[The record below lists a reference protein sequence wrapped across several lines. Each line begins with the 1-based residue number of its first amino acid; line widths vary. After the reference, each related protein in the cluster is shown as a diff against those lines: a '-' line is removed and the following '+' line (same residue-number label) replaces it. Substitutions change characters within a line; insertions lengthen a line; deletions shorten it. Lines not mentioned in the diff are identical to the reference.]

1 MLARFVSHRVPF
13 RFVALTTVASSHVRR
28 APSSPPPL
36 RPPPTFLGTLTRL
49 PLPPSDPNST
59 FFPSLRS
66 FSSNRGDDDDG
77 DWKFTPQSD
86 EVGSVFG
93 EEEGDLAGI
102 ADAAEGGS
110 EAAAAGA
117 DVKGGDL
124 WEKGIVTE
132 GKGDIFYGIDRE
144 FVAKEGG
151 VREGNEEWET
161 AEGYKPWTLGDDD
174 EKGDLFGVV
183 EEGEAGIEG
192 IDDGGVEDLD
202 KARADEQKQLEK
214 KEEEL
219 LATLKGPNR
228 AFGDLIAASGITNDM
243 IDSLILLKDVSGV
256 KGLPPLTEIEDKAI
270 ARLNE
275 TSTRVEIERKKQEE
289 VAKARVRVVDEKG
302 RAYGTGR
309 RKCSIARVW
318 IQPGDGKFIVNEK
331 QFDAYFSILDHRVQL
346 LQPFTVTKTLGLWDV
361 NCTVQGGGVSGQVG
375 AIRLGISRALQN
387 WEPGLRPF
395 LKAALQ
401 CNLILI
407 VLLMNPLL
415 DLVTD
420 LPSSWLYDARL
431 TCSRTEETWKGQS
444 QEELSMGQ
452 AITGVVVIPFLAG
465 DTLPCHH
472 FGALTMLIWRCI
484 I

>member
-28 APSSPPPL
+28 APSSPPSL
-36 RPPPTFLGTLTRL
+36 RPPPTFFGTLTPL

-93 EEEGDLAGI
+93 EEEGDLTGI
-102 ADAAEGGS
+102 ADSAEGGS

-219 LATLKGPNR
+219 LAALKGKNHR
-228 AFGDLIAASGITNDM
+228 TH
-243 IDSLILLKDVSGV
+243 LK
-256 KGLPPLTEIEDKAI
+256 KG
-270 ARLNE
+270 
-275 TSTRVEIERKKQEE
+275 SS
-289 VAKARVRVVDEKG
+289 
-302 RAYGTGR
+302 
-309 RKCSIARVW
+309 C
-318 IQPGDGKFIVNEK
+318 
-331 QFDAYFSILDHRVQL
+331 
-346 LQPFTVTKTLGLWDV
+346 
-361 NCTVQGGGVSGQVG
+361 
-375 AIRLGISRALQN
+375 
-387 WEPGLRPF
+387 
-395 LKAALQ
+395 
-401 CNLILI
+401 
-407 VLLMNPLL
+407 LMLL
-415 DLVTD
+415 D
-420 LPSSWLYDARL
+420 
-431 TCSRTEETWKGQS
+431 
-444 QEELSMGQ
+444 
-452 AITGVVVIPFLAG
+452 
-465 DTLPCHH
+465 
-472 FGALTMLIWRCI
+472 
-484 I
+484 